1 MAGKKVSIVILNYN
15 TKTLL
20 KKCLDSIFDAVN
32 SKHQI
37 PNSNIQ
43 NLKYSL
49 EIIIVDNN
57 STDGSKEY
65 LKKLTSRNWEI
76 SSPSAHE
83 ISSVLPR
90 EIRNFA
96 KQISQS
102 KFLNFKVIF
111 NDRNLGFA
119 AGNNVGIKYAIKS
132 GADYVIVLNNDVL
145 VKDAFWRPLVD
156 FLEKNKKVGIV
167 APKIYFAP
175 GREFHKSRYKKS
187 ERGKVIWSVGGTIDW
202 QNVIAS
208 NRGVDEVDKGQ
219 YDQEAEVDFA
229 SGCCLAASAAIW
241 EKVNFFD
248 ERYFLYYE
256 DSDFCQRVRRAGY
269 KIVYVPGSKIWHLN
283 AGSSK
288 VGGDLHDYF
297 ITRNRLLFGM
307 RWASWRAKFA
317 LFRESLRLFRKTGR
331 KWQKIG
337 VRDFYLR
344 KLGKGSW
351 KGINTRETG
360 AL

>member
-20 KKCLDSIFDAVN
+20 KKCLDSIKDAVN

-37 PNSNIQ
+37 PNSKQVPSSNIQ
-43 NLKYSL
+43 NLKHSL

-57 STDGSKEY
+57 STDGSVEFIKS
-65 LKKLTSRNWEI
+65 LINNSLIKLIKNKK
-76 SSPSAHE
+76 
-83 ISSVLPR
+83 
-90 EIRNFA
+90 
-96 KQISQS
+96 
-102 KFLNFKVIF
+102 
-111 NDRNLGFA
+111 NLGFA

-145 VKDAFWRPLVD
+145 VKDAFWRPLVN

-167 APKIYFAP
+167 TPKIYFAP
-175 GREFHKSRYKKS
+175 GHEFHKSRYKKS

-202 QNVIAS
+202 QNVVAF
-208 NRGVDEVDKGQ
+208 NRGVDEVDNGQ

-229 SGCCLAASAAIW
+229 SGCCLAAPAAIW

-248 ERYFLYYE
+248 KRYFLYYE
-256 DSDFCQRVRRAGY
+256 DSDFCQRVKRAGY

-283 AGSSK
+283 AGSSQ
-288 VGGDLHDYF
+288 VGGNLHDYF

-317 LFRESLRLFRKTGR
+317 LFRESLRLFWKTGR

-344 KLGKGSW
+344 RFGKGSW
-351 KGINTRETG
+351 K
-360 AL
+360 